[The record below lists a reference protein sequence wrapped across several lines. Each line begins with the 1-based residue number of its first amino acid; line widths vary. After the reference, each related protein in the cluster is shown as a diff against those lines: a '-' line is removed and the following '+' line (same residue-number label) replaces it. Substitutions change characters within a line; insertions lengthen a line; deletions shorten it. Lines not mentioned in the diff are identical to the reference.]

1 MMSHEQKPLKEALAP
16 ILDVLKQLGGKFTF
30 MDEEGTQFVLAS
42 ADVLEGAQKQEE
54 QQLSFPQADSV
65 AKALRKHVDSSLA
78 DDVID
83 RVNRDIALAASAEH
97 EEDEIEDVIDAEE
110 ASLEEAHSYNPPKPP
125 RIRFEPIKGDLAP
138 ELQE

>member
-1 MMSHEQKPLKEALAP
+1 MHTESKNLKDTLQPLLG
-16 ILDVLKQLGGKFTF
+16 ILKDLGGKFTF

-42 ADVLEGAQKQEE
+42 VDAMEGAQKQEE
-54 QQLSFPQADSV
+54 QQLSFPQADSI

-110 ASLEEAHSYNPPKPP
+110 ASLEQPHSYTPPKPP